1 MALNCYSQSLLPS
14 GSLPDRILTDDFP
27 ANADTASCSSDVKW
41 CIQYYIQDTGT
52 GTEYVT
58 GGCQGEFL
66 GSSDFPAVACN
77 RTGFAAR
84 IPIPGMFGVGTSK
97 VASFYC
103 CNGELCVAPRK
114 YPDANGRGVPWS
126 SLIPLIILV
135 VLSLLIGGLVD
146 YLRISQE

>member
-1 MALNCYSQSLLPS
+1 MNNFLLIVLSSPIGAMALNCYSQSLLPS

-66 GSSDFPAVACN
+66 G
-77 RTGFAAR
+77 R
-84 IPIPGMFGVGTSK
+84 
-97 VASFYC
+97 Y
-103 CNGELCVAPRK
+103 
-114 YPDANGRGVPWS
+114 
-126 SLIPLIILV
+126 
-135 VLSLLIGGLVD
+135 
-146 YLRISQE
+146 